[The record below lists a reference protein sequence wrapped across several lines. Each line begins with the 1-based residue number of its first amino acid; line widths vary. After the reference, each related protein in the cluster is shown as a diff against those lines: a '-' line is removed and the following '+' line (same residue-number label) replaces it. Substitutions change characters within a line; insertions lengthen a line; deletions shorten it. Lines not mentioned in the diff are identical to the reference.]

1 MAPFGWDNMTQ
12 GEQAGGQQQSF
23 MNLFSMPEIT
33 ERSTKQR
40 RVPHVSF
47 NLPLAITS
55 EAADAEM
62 IDDTEE
68 EAKANTV

>member
-1 MAPFGWDNMTQ
+1 
-12 GEQAGGQQQSF
+12 
-23 MNLFSMPEIT
+23 MPEIT

-40 RVPHVSF
+40 RVPQVSF
-47 NLPLAITS
+47 NLPLAVTS

-68 EAKANTV
+68 EVKANTV

>member
-1 MAPFGWDNMTQ
+1 MAPFGWDNMSY

-33 ERSTKQR
+33 ERCTKQK
-40 RVPHVSF
+40 RVPQVSF
-47 NLPLAITS
+47 NLPLTITS
-55 EAADAEM
+55 EAGDAEM

-68 EAKANTV
+68 EVKANTV

>member
-1 MAPFGWDNMTQ
+1 
-12 GEQAGGQQQSF
+12 

-33 ERSTKQR
+33 ERCAKQR
-40 RVPHVSF
+40 RVPQVSF
-47 NLPLAITS
+47 NLPPAIMS

-68 EAKANTV
+68 EVKANTV